1 MRFRFMENRYII
13 IQKLRAN
20 NNLSVLVASGIISLT
35 IPTWL
40 QIYETFL
47 FELKQNARSISIQ
60 ATADNF
66 NVSNSQVYKII
77 AYMEK

>member
-1 MRFRFMENRYII
+1 MENRYII